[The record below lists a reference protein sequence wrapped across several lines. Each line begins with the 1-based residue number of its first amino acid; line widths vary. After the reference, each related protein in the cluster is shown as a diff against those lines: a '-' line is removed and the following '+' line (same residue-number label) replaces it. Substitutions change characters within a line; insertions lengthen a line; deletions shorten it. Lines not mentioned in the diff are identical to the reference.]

1 MINSEQMQ
9 VVLVA
14 LAGVIFGVVIT
25 SSINTVMHK
34 NHHEIIKTSIGEI
47 ILRDGKVYTVYEMQR
62 TANGDMVAR

>member
-14 LAGVIFGVVIT
+14 LAGFILGVVIT

-34 NHHEIIKTSIGEI
+34 NHYEIIKTSIGEI

-62 TANGDMVAR
+62 TATGEMVAR